1 MDVNCIRFGSSKL
14 PACDVIEEA
23 AVVASTED

>member
-1 MDVNCIRFGSSKL
+1 MDVSVIRGGSSKL

-23 AVVASTED
+23 AVVASTEE